1 MWALVSFV
9 SEKKEVPTS
18 LLKVGKVYS
27 GIMAL

>member
-18 LLKVGKVYS
+18 LLKVGKVCN
-27 GIMAL
+27 GMAL